1 MPEKPTMPTIKF
13 SPQQTEELKGAKQMM
28 IDARKELNI
37 LKKLGMGVKELED
50 KLTWAEEVQRTL
62 LQEFT

>member
-1 MPEKPTMPTIKF
+1 MPEKPMMPSMKL
-13 SPQQTEELKGAKQMM
+13 SSKQVEELKGATKMM
-28 IDARKELNI
+28 EDARKELNV

-62 LQEFT
+62 LKEF